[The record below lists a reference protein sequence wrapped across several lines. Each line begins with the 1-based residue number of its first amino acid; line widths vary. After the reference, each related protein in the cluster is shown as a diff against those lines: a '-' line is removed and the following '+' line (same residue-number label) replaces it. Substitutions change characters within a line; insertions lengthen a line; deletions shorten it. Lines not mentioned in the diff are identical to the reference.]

1 MTEKIGQGIVDFGI
15 SANAENAKHF
25 LFTNQNNGYNLPK
38 QKINSDE
45 GLQLKRMSTATA
57 ESMKLKVQNMK
68 GTNLQRQNILFPAV
82 WTPKKVI
89 QYKYA
94 CHHLLLALTFKRTAC
109 VFFVSIFYSCW
120 DMFYEVTKVASY

>member
-45 GLQLKRMSTATA
+45 G
-57 ESMKLKVQNMK
+57 
-68 GTNLQRQNILFPAV
+68 
-82 WTPKKVI
+82 
-89 QYKYA
+89 
-94 CHHLLLALTFKRTAC
+94 
-109 VFFVSIFYSCW
+109 YS
-120 DMFYEVTKVASY
+120 

>member
-57 ESMKLKVQNMK
+57 VSMKLKVQNMK

-82 WTPKKVI
+82 
-89 QYKYA
+89 
-94 CHHLLLALTFKRTAC
+94 
-109 VFFVSIFYSCW
+109 
-120 DMFYEVTKVASY
+120 